1 MSSTSRTYQLIE
13 ERLDGTLADY
23 VRERRPAQ
31 ATWRQLAA
39 EIEEKTG
46 VNVSYET
53 LRSWFTADRTESGGA
68 A

>member
-13 ERLDGTLADY
+13 ERLDGTTLADY
-23 VRERRPAQ
+23 IRSRRPAP

-39 EIEEKTG
+39 EIKEKTG

-53 LRSWFTADRTESGGA
+53 LRSWFGESGSA

>member
-23 VRERRPAQ
+23 IRDRRPPQ

-39 EIEEKTG
+39 DIQEKTG

-53 LRSWFTADRTESGGA
+53 LRTWFGDAERTEAGA

>member
-13 ERLDGTLADY
+13 ARLDGTLADY
-23 VRERRPAQ
+23 IRDRRPPQ

-39 EIEEKTG
+39 DIEEKTG
-46 VNVSYET
+46 VDVSYET
-53 LRSWFTADRTESGGA
+53 LRSWFADREQGSA